1 MSENSFKPFT
11 RHEALAIWSRLVAGW
26 ADSLDESGARTLM
39 DGIPNG
45 ADRGGSYEGVTRML
59 WGLGSWLADPNR
71 TPLVTWRGQTYDL
84 EALTYRALVNGCD
97 PDSPGYWGIG
107 RQNPDGDQR
116 TVETGQVAFAVWQ
129 TRDRIWTRMSEAER
143 ENVLAFLRQF
153 GARPIRWTSNWA
165 LFWVLNHTGR
175 KMLGADYDQTIFDEV
190 LFAYMDGVYCGD
202 GWYDDAPERGVNY
215 FDDYN
220 TWVFA
225 SHVMAWAQ
233 MDGDSLPAR
242 RDELFDRIRKWME
255 NYPYFFAADGA
266 YCEFGRSLAYKFSRL
281 GAPLW
286 AYKLGLWPH
295 SVGML
300 KRLVGRHLRWYIDR
314 GAIRP
319 DGTLRQSL
327 TATGSP
333 EIIERYISTGA
344 TYWAIQAFGGL
355 WALADDDPFWSAEE
369 EPLPA
374 EQGDF
379 VKVFPQPGWIVTAHD
394 GHVQRFNGGSVKP
407 GYGAKYNKLVYS
419 TRHPFNV
426 GLNAGR
432 ESADSTI
439 CLGVN
444 GVVTTRQHNL
454 ACAVDDSGWLRLK
467 YVVIDQDG
475 WQHDVDTILIPMGD
489 IHIRAHRITP
499 SAKSDHVS
507 AQEGS
512 APLGYD
518 AGALPVIQRIN
529 GWMFI
534 AHAGRAVGLK
544 PLRGYSASPYAYPG
558 GANSVYGYNLVVT
571 LHTPLVEKNR
581 ERVCAVY
588 DGATDHIEKAS
599 ALAVEQAG
607 WESDGTFT
615 LRLDGVDWSIP
626 ALPL

>member
-1 MSENSFKPFT
+1 MSDFMSENVFIPFT
-11 RHEALAIWSRLVAGW
+11 RSEALAIWSRLVAGW
-26 ADSLDESGARTLM
+26 TNCLDDSGARTLM

-45 ADRGGSYEGVTRML
+45 ADQGGSYEGVTRML

-71 TPLVTWRGQTYDL
+71 TPLITWRGQTYDL
-84 EALTYRALVNGCD
+84 EALTYQALVNGCD
-97 PDSPGYWGIG
+97 PASPGYWGYG
-107 RQNPDGDQR
+107 HLNSDGDQR
-116 TVETGQVAFAVWQ
+116 TVETGQVAFALWQ
-129 TRDRIWTRMSEAER
+129 TRDRIWNRMSQTER
-143 ENVLAFLRQF
+143 ENVLAFLRKF
-153 GARPIRWTSNWA
+153 GARPVRWMSNWA
-165 LFWVLNHTGR
+165 LFWVLNHAGR
-175 KMLGADYDQTIFDEV
+175 KALGADYDQTIFNEV

-202 GWYDDAPERGVNY
+202 GWYDDAPKRGVNY

-233 MDGDSLPAR
+233 MDGDSLPTR

-255 NYPYFFAADGA
+255 HYPYFFAADGA

-300 KRLVGRHLRWYIDR
+300 KRLVGRHLRWYVDR

-327 TATGSP
+327 TASGSP

-369 EPLPA
+369 GPLPA

-379 VKVFPQPGWIVTAHD
+379 KKVFPQPGWVVTAQD
-394 GHVQRFNGGSVKP
+394 GHIQRFNGGSVKP

-426 GLNAGR
+426 GLN
-432 ESADSTI
+432 SADNALYLSEK
-439 CLGVN
+439 GVRA
-444 GVVTTRQHNL
+444 TRENNL
-454 ACAVDDSGWLRLK
+454 ACAVDASGWLRIR
-467 YVVIDQDG
+467 YVIDLNG
-475 WQHDVDTILIPMGD
+475 HQHHVDTVIIPMGEF
-489 IHIRAHRITP
+489 HIRAHRIALDADATHIT
-499 SAKSDHVS
+499 AE
-507 AQEGS
+507 EGS

-518 AGALPVIQRIN
+518 AGAIPQLGLLSDWQ
-529 GWMFI
+529 FI
-534 AHAGRAVGLK
+534 GDGRKVVGIR
-544 PLRGYSASPYAYPG
+544 PLHGYSEPAYAVPG
-558 GANSVYGYNLVVT
+558 GANSVYGHNLVAA
-571 LHTPLVEKNR
+571 LRTPLVGHTHKL
-581 ERVCAVY
+581 VCAAY
-588 DGATDHIEKAS
+588 
-599 ALAVEQAG
+599 
-607 WESDGTFT
+607 DGTFSGLANT
-615 LRLDGVDWSIP
+615 PVIYDFRWEPDGTFILRVDTEECSVP
-626 ALPL
+626 ALPT